1 MNLSSLRNRGFLL
14 VMFPLLCQ
22 FVFVGALLI
31 TLNQMQTELLS
42 HSQSRRIVS
51 TAHKCTMDLL
61 GIVSRAY
68 YDDATRADGMMNR
81 EQSQVEAARLKKP
94 VDAFLAM
101 LRADPAQAKNAK
113 ALTRNTEVLRTLHEQ
128 ICQAQQRGFEYW
140 WKVRLQ
146 YEPPLYLELSDYLD
160 HVSDLISVE
169 ELRQSSQL
177 LLSSEFRT
185 KLTTLI
191 LSAVAISVIAT
202 IVLAIIFAKTIRDPL
217 KHVSENSR
225 RMTQRQKL
233 LPLLRGSDEIVELD
247 RFLHTAAEALETELS
262 KEQSMV
268 DNAPNM
274 ICTFDADAKIVRIN
288 HASEQLLGKSYEE
301 LVQTF
306 LHDLVVVDDVAKA
319 EDEFEKLKRAGEG
332 RFDLRLKRRNGTIAD
347 TRWEC
352 LYSPATGHVFAVV
365 RDVTQEKNVER
376 LKEDF
381 LDMITHDLRSPL
393 TSIHASMT
401 LIDEGVRGEIDASV
415 KQEVGAVLGSVE
427 HLIEFVNDVLDFQKL
442 KAGRMQLKLE
452 RVQLDSVIADSV
464 ELLNEYAHSKNVSIK
479 IDCPSGLEVEC
490 DRSKMIQVITN
501 LLSNAIRFSPS
512 DSSIEIN
519 ATGSADAVMV
529 HVLDNGSGIPD
540 DMISKI
546 FEAFEQVATSPK
558 SNEGTGLGLAISKLI
573 IEAHSGTIEV
583 ANRLQGCKSEADTLE
598 LKGKGEVQNR
608 AQGSDFFFTLPRRH
622 QGDIR

>member
-1 MNLSSLRNRGFLL
+1 MNLSNLRSRGFLL

-22 FVFVGALLI
+22 FAFVGALLI
-31 TLNQMQTELLS
+31 TLNQMQIELLS
-42 HSQSRRIVS
+42 HSQSRRVVS

-61 GIVSRAY
+61 RIVSRAY
-68 YDDATRADGMMNR
+68 YDDATRADGMMDR
-81 EQSQVEAARLKKP
+81 EQSQIEATRLKKP

-101 LRADPAQAKNAK
+101 LREDPAQAKNAK
-113 ALTRNTEVLRTLHEQ
+113 ALTKNAEVLRTLHEK
-128 ICQAQQRGFEYW
+128 ICQAQQRGLEYW
-140 WKVRLQ
+140 WKVRQQ
-146 YEPPLYLELSDYLD
+146 YEPSLYLELSDYLD
-160 HVSDLISVE
+160 HISDLISVE
-169 ELRQSSQL
+169 ELRESSQP

-191 LSAVAISVIAT
+191 LFAVAISVIAT

-233 LPLLRGSDEIVELD
+233 LPLLRGTDEIVELD
-247 RFLHTAAEALETELS
+247 RFLHTAADALETELS

-288 HASEQLLGKSYEE
+288 SASERLLGRTCEE

-306 LHDLVVVDDVAKA
+306 LHDLVVVGDLAKA
-319 EDEFEKLKRAGEG
+319 EDEFEKLKRGGEG

-352 LYSPATGHVFAVV
+352 LCSPATGHVFAVV

-401 LIDEGVRGEIDASV
+401 LIDEGVRGEIDDSV
-415 KQEVGAVLGSVE
+415 RQEVGAVLGSVE

-442 KAGRMQLKLE
+442 KAGRMQLKVE
-452 RVQLDSVIADSV
+452 RVELDSVINDSV
-464 ELLNEYAHSKNVSIK
+464 GLLDEFAQSKRVSVK

-490 DRSKMIQVITN
+490 DRSKMIQVMTN
-501 LLSNAIRFSPS
+501 LLSNAIRFSPN
-512 DSSIEIN
+512 DSSIEVN
-519 ATGSADAVMV
+519 ARVSDEGVTV

-546 FEAFEQVATSPK
+546 FEAFEQVASSPK
-558 SNEGTGLGLAISKLI
+558 SAEGTGLGLAISKLI
-573 IEAHSGTIEV
+573 VEAHGGTIDA
-583 ANRLQGCKSEADTLE
+583 ANRLRGGKSETNTLTLASKSEA
-598 LKGKGEVQNR
+598 QNR
-608 AQGSDFFFTLPRRH
+608 AQGSDFFLTVPLRQR
-622 QGDIR
+622 GIS